1 MATEPKQPEPN
12 PPGPPPSLARAILA
26 FVALPGVVAFLVP
39 LAAALGWQ
47 HLQPRNVAGWLPV
60 LVGVAVLLWCVR
72 EFHVAGRGTLAPWSP
87 PRTIVT
93 SGPYRFTRN
102 PMYVA
107 VALVLFGWG
116 QLFGSTG
123 LLIYAVGV
131 AVVFYLRVVLA
142 EEPRLART
150 FPEQWP
156 AYRKRVPRWLL

>member
-47 HLQPRNVAGWLPV
+47 HSPPRNPAGWLPV
-60 LVGVAVLLWCVR
+60 LVGAAVLLWCVR